1 MIPITTDA
9 GKGFRVIY
17 GDGRNNVFCVAKIYE
32 KSVPAVASNIPLAQ
46 ITFSQLFL
54 RVHQPRDDVIYGW
67 TVGELSYRFAEA
79 EIPLKWI
86 YAFRYICSEI
96 KQKQIN
102 VTTDLTQFLMFIATI
117 TEQNRTSVNCT
128 WQI

>member
-46 ITFSQLFL
+46 ITISQLFL
-54 RVHQPRDDVIYGW
+54 RVQQPRDDVIYGRA
-67 TVGELSYRFAEA
+67 VGDLSYQIAVA
-79 EIPLKWI
+79 EIPFK
-86 YAFRYICSEI
+86 
-96 KQKQIN
+96 
-102 VTTDLTQFLMFIATI
+102 
-117 TEQNRTSVNCT
+117 
-128 WQI
+128 